1 MNNCEWNFKIVGDD
15 EKRSNLNLLPTGKF
29 VVGGSI
35 PEDDRKEFSI
45 EELVL
50 LKRIAEDFELLK
62 LKKIECIEL

>member
-1 MNNCEWNFKIVGDD
+1 MNNCEWNFRIVGDD
-15 EKRSNLNLLPTGKF
+15 EKRINLVLFPTGSF

-35 PEDDRKEFSI
+35 PENERKNFSI